1 MNDVVWCRRY
11 KWEGYD
17 GVWKLWSIKLETG
30 REIIWWYDAIKLIF
44 TENEQKTSDRVDW
57 QNNNDTI

>member
-1 MNDVVWCRRY
+1 M
-11 KWEGYD
+11 
-17 GVWKLWSIKLETG
+17 IKLETG
-30 REIIWWYDAIKLIF
+30 REIIWWYDAIKLLIL